1 MNPVNRSYLG
11 CLSDLSD
18 LLIPANQLGLVL
30 PLYRQH
36 LEHLLLLE
44 HRVLR
49 QVLELQLA
57 PGHRHHLSDLS
68 DLLIPA
74 NQLALFHQLVRLPLE
89 HLRLQRLLL
98 DQLLRSD
105 LVILLLQQSLGLQQ
119 SLEIL
124 LLRQPLE
131 PQLLRL
137 DQLVLD
143 PLLLQQGRILLS
155 GLVCRQDRLVRM
167 APEHLTN
174 LVLPLDQPVLVT
186 L

>member
-1 MNPVNRSYLG
+1 
-11 CLSDLSD
+11 
-18 LLIPANQLGLVL
+18 
-30 PLYRQH
+30 
-36 LEHLLLLE
+36 
-44 HRVLR
+44 
-49 QVLELQLA
+49 
-57 PGHRHHLSDLS
+57 
-68 DLLIPA
+68 
-74 NQLALFHQLVRLPLE
+74 
-89 HLRLQRLLL
+89 L

-105 LVILLLQQSLGLQQ
+105 LVILLLQQSLGLQQSLEILLLRQPLEPQLLRLDQLVLDPLLLQQSLGLQQ

>member
-1 MNPVNRSYLG
+1 
-11 CLSDLSD
+11 
-18 LLIPANQLGLVL
+18 
-30 PLYRQH
+30 
-36 LEHLLLLE
+36 
-44 HRVLR
+44 
-49 QVLELQLA
+49 
-57 PGHRHHLSDLS
+57 
-68 DLLIPA
+68 
-74 NQLALFHQLVRLPLE
+74 LPLE
-89 HLRLQRLLL
+89 HLRLQRLLLDQLHRQHPEHRSALEHPRLQRLLL